1 MSQYLDSFDEYF
13 EMKKVVPKEVLLNR
27 ISSEMYSLGQQM
39 KEIELVILQDLLPA
53 SRTTQQARR
62 TLQQIDRSIQTLSCL
77 ADCISEIARSDPR
90 EAELSIERALGS
102 VALDSIAD
110 RIVFGVEASTQN
122 SSGDVEV
129 W

>member
-1 MSQYLDSFDEYF
+1 LDSFDEYF

>member
-1 MSQYLDSFDEYF
+1 
-13 EMKKVVPKEVLLNR
+13 MKKVVPKEVLLNR